1 VFLGFDVRTLSFA
14 QPLFLW
20 LLILPALLILGGA
33 WRLIQRRGD
42 VQRSTAGRLLP
53 LSVRFSVSGDLGF
66 WLAGAIATSLCIV
79 ALARPQAKIATV
91 HRGGADF
98 VMLLDGS
105 ASMYTR
111 DVPPDRWQR
120 AVQFLRAFGEGISWK
135 GERVALALFA
145 HLASPQVRLTK
156 DPNALFFFLDHL
168 GQQSP
173 FRLEDDPTWDTN
185 IEEGLHWG
193 LNLVAKDEELFGKS
207 NNAKAFVVI
216 TDGQAWSG
224 EVAKA
229 IIEARD
235 RRATIY
241 VVGVGTTT
249 GGIIPDPPSGP
260 IPGEGPIH
268 ASLDRASLQE
278 IARAGG
284 GDYFELGRQPDREI
298 AARIISAVRRR
309 ASVVQTEDSHRD
321 LYWYFLFAAGL
332 VLCAGALLLRDP
344 AELSWHVVG
353 SIVALLV
360 LASAFG

>member
-1 VFLGFDVRTLSFA
+1 VLAGFDVSTLSVA

-20 LLILPALLILGGA
+20 LLILPAALTIAGA
-33 WRLIQRRGD
+33 WRLLRRRGD
-42 VQRSTAGRLLP
+42 VRRSTSGRLLP
-53 LSVRFSVSGDLGF
+53 LTARYSFAGDLGF

-79 ALARPQAKIATV
+79 ALARPQAKVSTV
-91 HRGGADF
+91 QRGGADF

-111 DVPPDRWQR
+111 DVEPDRWQR
-120 AVQFLRAFGEGISWK
+120 AVRFLRAFGESLSWK

-168 GQQSP
+168 GERSP

-193 LNLVAKDEELFGKS
+193 LNLVEKDEELFGKS
-207 NNAKAFVVI
+207 TNAKSFVVI

-224 EVAKA
+224 EVANA
-229 IIEARD
+229 IAEARK
-235 RRATIY
+235 RKATVH
-241 VVGVGTTT
+241 VVGVGTTE
-249 GGIIPDPPSGP
+249 GAIIPTAPGAL
-260 IPGEGPIH
+260 PGEERIH
-268 ASLDRASLQE
+268 ASLDRASLQA
-278 IARAGG
+278 IAQAGG

-298 AARIISAVRRR
+298 AARIVSTVRRR
-309 ASVVQTEDSHRD
+309 AAVVQTEESHED
-321 LYWYFLFAAGL
+321 LYWYFLCAAGI
-332 VLCAGALLLRDP
+332 VLCAGSLLLRDP
-344 AELSWHVVG
+344 AELSWHAVG
-353 SIVALLV
+353 SIIALLL